1 MSGVRHE
8 IPGVL
13 GRICASVRARLDAT
27 ADARRGDAFE
37 TAVAAA
43 SPRGAAFSSA
53 IASGPGPNVI
63 AECKR
68 TSPSKGR
75 LCERYDAATIAA
87 GYVRGGAAAISVLTE
102 PEFFEGSLA
111 HLEAVRQAVEAPILR
126 KDFMLERSQI
136 DEARAHGADAI
147 LLIVAALDDPTLAD
161 LHRHA
166 VSLGLAVVVEVH
178 DELELDRAVLAG
190 ASIIGVNNRDLRS
203 LEIDTR
209 TAERLASRMPA
220 EIVAVCE
227 SGLRTRDDLVRF
239 MALGYRGF
247 LVGETLMRSG
257 DPVNA
262 LRSLRGV
269 PEGSTP

>member
-1 MSGVRHE
+1 M
-8 IPGVL
+8 
-13 GRICASVRARLDAT
+13 
-27 ADARRGDAFE
+27 
-37 TAVAAA
+37 
-43 SPRGAAFSSA
+43 
-53 IASGPGPNVI
+53 
-63 AECKR
+63 
-68 TSPSKGR
+68 
-75 LCERYDAATIAA
+75 
-87 GYVRGGAAAISVLTE
+87 
-102 PEFFEGSLA
+102 
-111 HLEAVRQAVEAPILR
+111 
-126 KDFMLERSQI
+126 
-136 DEARAHGADAI
+136 
-147 LLIVAALDDPTLAD
+147 AALDDPTLAD

-178 DELELDRAVLAG
+178 DEVELDRAVLTG